1 MWNLIIFVIV
11 IFIIYKLSKLF
22 FTSKETEPEP
32 EIISLEDFYH
42 NKNGAFKTIKHRALF
57 HFEDVLTTYMFHC
70 GDATLRDKYFYKNRF
85 KEGSYIG
92 DPYFNMDLILKNYII
107 YTSIKKDSSTVE
119 IYDKNENKLFS
130 YDTEEYIEGYVIRQP
145 KNGLINGKELDSID
159 TNDINKI
166 GKITQELIVY
176 IKGREYMN
184 NGQKILLKEKL

>member
-11 IFIIYKLSKLF
+11 IFIIYKLF

-32 EIISLEDFYH
+32 ELFSLEDFYH

-57 HFEDVLTTYMFHC
+57 HFEDVLTTYMFHG
-70 GDATLRDKYFYKNRF
+70 GDATLRDKYFYKNGL
-85 KEGSYIG
+85 KEGSYRG
-92 DPYFNMDLILKNYII
+92 DTYFNMDLRLKNYII

-145 KNGLINGKELDSID
+145 KHGFINGKKLESID
-159 TNDINKI
+159 INDIYRI
-166 GKITQELIVY
+166 DEITQELIVY